1 MRETDIV
8 RNLESSG
15 KQKMFSGYLVFL
27 YARQEAICNLRDRG
41 LLALGMA
48 GPVPSPGRQ
57 CRLEAKHE
65 SSRVRMHGSKCWL
78 HQLGESFILMSFL
91 LCEMG

>member
-48 GPVPSPGRQ
+48 GPVPSPGRGVS
-57 CRLEAKHE
+57 L
-65 SSRVRMHGSKCWL
+65 SSPARPMPLAPCPRVCPHYCL
-78 HQLGESFILMSFL
+78 HLRVVPGGI
-91 LCEMG
+91 